1 MAVKKKIAKPRKK
14 AVVKKPKKVIEKP
27 FADGTMSNSQ
37 FFGMI
42 RSCLRQKS
50 RWWHSIKVCRD
61 KCKIPYKGVN
71 KRRKFSY
78 ICELCKGEFDA
89 KNINIHHTIE
99 CGTLTCFEDIAGFA
113 ERLFCD
119 SNLLQCICTK
129 CHDGIHNKNK

>member
-1 MAVKKKIAKPRKK
+1 MAKIKSVRKNTSPKKL
-14 AVVKKPKKVIEKP
+14 KKVINKP
-27 FADGTMSNSQ
+27 FADGTMSSSQ

-50 RWWHSIKVCRD
+50 RWWHSIKVCKERA
-61 KCKIPYKGVN
+61 KIPYKGVN

-89 KNINIHHTIE
+89 KNINIHHTVE
-99 CGTLTCFEDIAGFA
+99 CGTLNSFEDIPGFVK
-113 ERLFCD
+113 RLFCD
-119 SNLLQCICTK
+119 SDKLVCICTK